1 MSEPVYWKL
10 VSLALLEELVTRGG
24 LEGFKSLPIPPEN
37 QHENVMLSKIAQYSY
52 SLQES
57 QKDKHTFPSLRILLD
72 TVAESNGRDS
82 GYMVFLFH
90 KHHQHVLYLQNSKL
104 LYRTPLSESCSLS
117 S

>member
-37 QHENVMLSKIAQYSY
+37 QHENVTLSKIAQYSY

-57 QKDKHTFPSLRILLD
+57 QKDKHSFLSLRILLD
-72 TVAESNGRDS
+72 TVAENHGGSNG
-82 GYMVFLFH
+82 YVIFLLH
-90 KHHQHVLYLQNSKL
+90 KNYQHVLYLQASLQNS
-104 LYRTPLSESCSLS
+104 P
-117 S
+117 